1 MKLRSHENTKKS
13 EMEKQF
19 GELLEDCLKSTIDQ
33 VLSKRELPEVEYI
46 QTDNL
51 GEVVEKL
58 AILHIRTWMLEDA
71 IQEVKT
77 DQDVAELKRKIDIC
91 FKVKRPKLVQAIN
104 MLVEDSIVNNKSLRE
119 DSVKLYKGVSDEQN

>member
-1 MKLRSHENTKKS
+1 
-13 EMEKQF
+13 MEKQF
-19 GELLEDCLKSTIDQ
+19 GELLEDCLKSTVDKI
-33 VLSKRELPEVEYI
+33 LSKKELPEVEYI

-71 IQEVKT
+71 IQEATT
-77 DQDVAELKRKIDIC
+77 DQEIAELKRKIDIC

-104 MLVEDSIVNNKSLRE
+104 LLVEDSIANNKSLRE

>member
-13 EMEKQF
+13 EMKKQF

-71 IQEVKT
+71 IQEAKT